1 MFQLHCTRQ
10 SNNVSA
16 DIMASA
22 CPAVERT
29 LLLNFFFCLFLSL
42 LSRDG
47 QEIVE
52 RGKDHGPWVGLK
64 PGPLRSSHVGCG
76 HHELSSADVRDDFES
91 NV

>member
-10 SNNVSA
+10 SNYVSA

-29 LLLNFFFCLFLSL
+29 LLLPFLSL
-42 LSRDG
+42 LSRDV

-52 RGKDHGPWVGLK
+52 RERAGLK
-64 PGPLRSSHVGCG
+64 PVPLRSSHVACG
-76 HHELSSADVRDDFES
+76 HHELSSADVRDAFES

>member
-1 MFQLHCTRQ
+1 MFPLHCTRQ
-10 SNNVSA
+10 SNYVSA

-29 LLLNFFFCLFLSL
+29 LLLPFLSL
-42 LSRDG
+42 LSRDV

-52 RGKDHGPWVGLK
+52 RERAGLK
-64 PGPLRSSHVGCG
+64 PVPLRSSHVGCG

>member
-10 SNNVSA
+10 SNYVSA

-29 LLLNFFFCLFLSL
+29 LLLPFLSL
-42 LSRDG
+42 LSRDV

-52 RGKDHGPWVGLK
+52 RERAGLK
-64 PGPLRSSHVGCG
+64 PVPLRSSHVGCG
-76 HHELSSADVRDDFES
+76 HHELSSADVRDALES

>member
-10 SNNVSA
+10 SNYVSA

-29 LLLNFFFCLFLSL
+29 LLLPFLSL
-42 LSRDG
+42 LSRDV

-52 RGKDHGPWVGLK
+52 RERAGLK
-64 PGPLRSSHVGCG
+64 PVRLRSSHVGCG

>member
-10 SNNVSA
+10 SNYVSA

-29 LLLNFFFCLFLSL
+29 LLLPFLSL
-42 LSRDG
+42 LSRDV

-52 RGKDHGPWVGLK
+52 RERAGLK
-64 PGPLRSSHVGCG
+64 PVPLRSSHVGCG
-76 HHELSSADVRDDFES
+76 HHELSSADVRDAFES

>member
-10 SNNVSA
+10 SNYVSA
-16 DIMASA
+16 HIMASA

-29 LLLNFFFCLFLSL
+29 LLLPFLSL
-42 LSRDG
+42 LSRDV

-52 RGKDHGPWVGLK
+52 RERAGLK
-64 PGPLRSSHVGCG
+64 PVPLRSSHVGCG
-76 HHELSSADVRDDFES
+76 HHELSSADVRDAFES